1 MKDVVDVNFNNMTE
15 VESDLQQKEYAP
27 LNAEEIQLLIVG
39 KTFLGSFPPSFK
51 YIISVNIDGSLE
63 GKNNYQHYDIGKW
76 IINAEN
82 NTLSVNWDF
91 GWVNSTNHVYL
102 VDDVVKMFDSTS
114 SKLNTSFDELIEGVD
129 SIKAFD
135 I

>member
-1 MKDVVDVNFNNMTE
+1 MKDIVEVDFNQKTE
-15 VESDLQQKEYAP
+15 VESSVQQKGHAP
-27 LNAEEIQLLIVG
+27 LNAKEIRLLIVG

-51 YIISVNIDGSLE
+51 YIISVNRDGSLE

-76 IINAEN
+76 TINTES

-91 GWVNSTNHVYL
+91 GWTNTTNHVYL
-102 VDDVVKMFDSTS
+102 VDDVVQMFDATS
-114 SKLNTSFDELIEGVD
+114 GKLNTSFDEPIEGVE
-129 SIKAFD
+129 SIKAFE